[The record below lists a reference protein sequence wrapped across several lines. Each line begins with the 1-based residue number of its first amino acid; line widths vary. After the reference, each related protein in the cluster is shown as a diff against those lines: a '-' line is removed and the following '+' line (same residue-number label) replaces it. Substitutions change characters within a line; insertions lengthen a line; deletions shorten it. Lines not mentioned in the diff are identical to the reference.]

1 MATDIIER
9 MRNGEHISETAP
21 ELLCDEIENTRRLI
35 AELNTGYH
43 TPDEIRA
50 ILERIWG
57 QRLDSTV
64 RMFPPFY
71 TALEIGRAH
80 V

>member
-9 MRNGEHISETAP
+9 MRNGEHISGTAP

-50 ILERIWG
+50 ILERIW
-57 QRLDSTV
+57 
-64 RMFPPFY
+64 
-71 TALEIGRAH
+71 
-80 V
+80 